1 MLHRNASSPMLR
13 PAFIIPPTYLAVSTG
28 SGISVKLGLPGK
40 AELRSAVFS
49 WEFAFCAC
57 GFFWRG
63 WGGARPLLSKEGQK
77 NNRKEGRIMI
87 IPSITPRTIIIITMS
102 ILITVAYKCS
112 YYRCIY
118 KEINI

>member
-1 MLHRNASSPMLR
+1 MLHRYGSSPMLR

-40 AELRSAVFS
+40 AELRSAVFRGNLL
-49 WEFAFCAC
+49 FAPVV
-57 GFFWRG
+57 FFG
-63 WGGARPLLSKEGQK
+63 GGGGGARPLLSKEGQK

>member
-1 MLHRNASSPMLR
+1 MRQRLIRRLHRRLKSILEGLFHLFFLFLR
-13 PAFIIPPTYLAVSTG
+13 LCFF
-28 SGISVKLGLPGK
+28 LGG
-40 AELRSAVFS
+40 EGV
-49 WEFAFCAC
+49 
-57 GFFWRG
+57 
-63 WGGARPLLSKEGQK
+63 RPLLSKEGQK